1 MTDLSIPFIVRIIYR
16 HFQSWQGDSCI
27 SEELLAGEVLPHHW
41 ISESLRPSQF
51 THSIHIVQKDIEI
64 QEKLSG

>member
-16 HFQSWQGDSCI
+16 HFQPWQGDSRI
-27 SEELLAGEVLPHHW
+27 SEELLASEVLPHHW
-41 ISESLRPSQF
+41 ISEGLRPSQF